1 MYYLAQKFKRRKE
14 TETLREEQKQKMG
27 FMDLE
32 HGYLIQFCVPKKV
45 YFRVNYEVYINVPN
59 MTVNVFELIFTPNA
73 GFCMKSTVGDVA

>member
-32 HGYLIQFCVPKKV
+32 HGYLIQILC
-45 YFRVNYEVYINVPN
+45 
-59 MTVNVFELIFTPNA
+59 T
-73 GFCMKSTVGDVA
+73 